1 MENWKI
7 ERPGGRVT
15 TKGNMN
21 GVVNQVPS
29 QPELSPQLRTGLSD
43 LTRYEVAHSHGNNF
57 NARRYFSGFILRQP
71 LNYGGLWQIFFTLKS
86 EYRRTLT
93 LLYTKI
99 QFEISPTH

>member
-1 MENWKI
+1 MENGKI
-7 ERPGGRVT
+7 ERPRGRIT
-15 TKGNMN
+15 TRGNMN

-29 QPELSPQLRTGLSD
+29 QPELSPQLKTELSYR
-43 LTRYEVAHSHGNNF
+43 TRYEVAHSHSNNF
-57 NARRYFSGFILRQP
+57 NARRYFSGFILKQL

-86 EYRRTLT
+86 EYKRTLT